1 MLELKKINK
10 QFGDKN
16 AVRDLSFKVHEGEIV
31 GLIGQNG
38 AGKSTTFRMILDFIQ
53 PDSGEILW
61 NGHTITREEK
71 LQIGFMPEE
80 RGLFQKETI
89 ESQIKYFAELHGMGH
104 KQAKAELIDWMHRLN
119 VVGSVTSRVESL
131 SKGNAQKIQLIATMM
146 FHPKLLI
153 LDEPF
158 SGLDPVNAELLVN
171 EVKRL
176 RDVGTMIIF
185 SDHNMSNVEELSDYI
200 VMLKNGATVLSGTP
214 IDISQQFGRLELSID
229 GYDDVNSLTRYN
241 SVRSMYTDNHGIT
254 HLQLAN
260 EEVGHLI
267 YTEITKQ
274 GYVATFDQHY
284 PSLDEIFRRKVS
296 ETIQM
301 T

>member
-1 MLELKKINK
+1 
-10 QFGDKN
+10 
-16 AVRDLSFKVHEGEIV
+16 
-31 GLIGQNG
+31 
-38 AGKSTTFRMILDFIQ
+38 MILDFIQ